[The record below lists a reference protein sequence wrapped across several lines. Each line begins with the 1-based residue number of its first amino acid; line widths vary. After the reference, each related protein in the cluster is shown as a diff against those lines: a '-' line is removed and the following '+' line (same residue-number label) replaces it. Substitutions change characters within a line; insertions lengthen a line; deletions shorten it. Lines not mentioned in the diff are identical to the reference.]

1 MQDDLI
7 NYKNGIRFQ
16 CQGSGKC
23 CVSRDSYGFVYL
35 SNIDLKRFSKYFK
48 LSLKAFKKKYCQITD
63 GFIHLIEKNNLNG
76 KCIFL
81 KDNKCSVYKSRPS
94 QCRTWPFWNEN
105 MNAKT
110 WNEDISVNC
119 PGIGKGK
126 KISSK
131 LIKKYLKEDY
141 DNEISILNGYANPET

>member
-1 MQDDLI
+1 M
-7 NYKNGIRFQ
+7 
-16 CQGSGKC
+16 
-23 CVSRDSYGFVYL
+23 

-81 KDNKCSVYKSRPS
+81 KQNRCSVYKSRPS

-105 MNAKT
+105 MNPKV
-110 WNEDISVNC
+110 WNKDISINC
-119 PGIGKGK
+119 PGIGKGN
-126 KISSK
+126 KIKSDS
-131 LIKKYLKEDY
+131 IKKFLKEDFK
-141 DNEISILNGYANPET
+141 NEKNTLKK

>member
-1 MQDDLI
+1 MSNKI
-7 NYKNGIRFQ
+7 YKQKSIRFK
-16 CQGSGKC
+16 CQGSGNC
-23 CVSRDSYGFVYL
+23 CVSRGSFGFVYL
-35 SNIDLKRFSKYFK
+35 SNKDLKK
-48 LSLKAFKKKYCQITD
+48 LSIFFNMDEKNFKKKYCSTSN
-63 GFIHLIEKNNLNG
+63 GFLHLKELKINKGNCLFLLN
-76 KCIFL
+76 
-81 KDNKCSVYKSRPS
+81 NKCTVYKSRPT

-110 WNEDISVNC
+110 WNEDISINC

>member
-1 MQDDLI
+1 MFLK
-7 NYKNGIRFQ
+7 NYK
-16 CQGSGKC
+16 CT
-23 CVSRDSYGFVYL
+23 VY
-35 SNIDLKRFSKYFK
+35 
-48 LSLKAFKKKYCQITD
+48 
-63 GFIHLIEKNNLNG
+63 E
-76 KCIFL
+76 
-81 KDNKCSVYKSRPS
+81 SRPS

-141 DNEISILNGYANPET
+141 DNEISILNDAYNMIFSGKDIFKDRIKNTKKKFEKIDIVNQLIEFIEADRERPLCQPKLNNE